1 MKNDRYFFTKSLA
14 RLITLSICL
23 LAVTSLS
30 LAATTETEVL
40 KEATAYHEKDEITVP
55 LMPLSPVETLTSAL
69 PNLPRPNR
77 AIVEA
82 LLKYPRDGRH
92 TYWWPR
98 KGESDYDGSTTDVLL
113 NGFVAMKGEPKRRSF
128 CCGLTL
134 EVFYDVVKN
143 LPGGSQRF
151 PDKKAADDF
160 KKLWFCKAI
169 DANGPGD
176 ALVAAGMGRVITNP
190 KEVLP
195 GDFVQ
200 LWRHSKT
207 GHSVIFV
214 AWAYDISGRPVGIH
228 YWSTQEGTKGI
239 HFQTELFGNSGKSVD
254 LKKTGFSRLLP
265 PDQWK
270 PLTTQ
275 P

>member
-1 MKNDRYFFTKSLA
+1 MKNGQYYFRKLMA
-14 RLITLSICL
+14 QLIPLSVCL
-23 LAVTSLS
+23 VAASSLS
-30 LAATTETEVL
+30 AAVTTETEVL
-40 KEATAYHEKDEITVP
+40 KEATAYHEKEEIAVP
-55 LMPLSPVETLTSAL
+55 LTPLSPVDALTSAL
-69 PNLPRPNR
+69 PNLPEPNR
-77 AIVEA
+77 AIIKN
-82 LLKYPRDGRH
+82 LLEYPRDGRH
-92 TYWWPR
+92 NYWWPR
-98 KGESDYDGSTTDVLL
+98 KGESAYDGSTTDVLL
-113 NGFVAMKGEPKRRSF
+113 NGLVVMKGEPKGRSF

-134 EVFYDVVKN
+134 EVFYDVLKS
-143 LPGGSQRF
+143 LSGGAERF
-151 PDKKAADDF
+151 PNQKAADDF

-176 ALVAAGMGRVITNP
+176 ALEAAGMGRVITNP

-214 AWAYDISGRPVGIH
+214 GWAYDKTGRPVGIH
-228 YWSTQEGTKGI
+228 YWSTQEGTRGI
-239 HFQTELFGNSGKSVD
+239 HFHTELFGNSGKSVD
-254 LKKTGFSRLLP
+254 LKKTGFTRLLP

-270 PLTTQ
+270 PAAAQ